1 METDKIL
8 LEILNKHIKKYG
20 KKAEKKMLK
29 KKIYKD
35 GTIDSFDFINII
47 KEIEKKF
54 KKKIPISKLDANFS
68 LDRIKNEIKK

>member
-1 METDKIL
+1 MEIDKKL

-20 KKAEKKMLK
+20 KKADKKMLK

-47 KEIEKKF
+47 NDIEKKF
-54 KKKIPISKLDANFS
+54 KTKIPISKLDVDFT
-68 LDRIKNEIKK
+68 LQKIKNEIK

>member
-1 METDKIL
+1 
-8 LEILNKHIKKYG
+8 
-20 KKAEKKMLK
+20 MLK

-47 KEIEKKF
+47 NEIEKKF